1 MAAIGGWSITRI
13 LALADP
19 GWCGCGV
26 GAAMSAHH
34 RFGGEAAR
42 DDYVP
47 IRGWDKKAVRPLLEC
62 VARHAP
68 RTEGRTKL
76 VVRPSLARRR
86 EMWPTWSASPS
97 ENARR
102 QSLSVSV
109 TRGEAVVQQGDPDHT
124 APRGLAR
131 AWRRR
136 RTGERL
142 VRDRVAI
149 FVCAHAKN

>member
-1 MAAIGGWSITRI
+1 
-13 LALADP
+13 
-19 GWCGCGV
+19 
-26 GAAMSAHH
+26 
-34 RFGGEAAR
+34 
-42 DDYVP
+42 
-47 IRGWDKKAVRPLLEC
+47 
-62 VARHAP
+62 
-68 RTEGRTKL
+68 
-76 VVRPSLARRR
+76 
-86 EMWPTWSASPS
+86 MWPTWSASPS

-142 VRDRVAI
+142 LRDRVAI